1 MQQAVQTV
9 QRVSAS
15 VQQVTEPIGA
25 FGSVSRQ
32 QEQGIA
38 HVNQVV
44 SQLDEM
50 TMQNAALAQQSADAA
65 QRLQAGAQGPAH
77 SVDVFRMR

>member
-15 VQQVTEPIGA
+15 VQQVTELIGE
-25 FGSVSRQ
+25 FGSVSQQ

-50 TMQNAALAQQSADAA
+50 TRQNAALAQQSADAA
-65 QRLQAGAQGPAH
+65 QQLQAGAQGLTH

>member
-9 QRVSAS
+9 QRVSAN

-50 TMQNAALAQQSADAA
+50 TMQNAALAQHSADAA
-65 QRLQAGAQGPAH
+65 QQLQAGAQGLTH